1 MIINFVWKFLH
12 DSQPTKATLHNRGIS
27 NDGTCPLYN
36 SDEETSTH
44 MFILC
49 SFSRVCWFG
58 SDLGLH
64 TSEITNVSV
73 QFWLK
78 DYIIYCLNNE
88 DQSLVILQSMF
99 TVLWLIWNHRNRVLH
114 QGLNPNPLKV
124 ILIAKNLPCRYRKS
138 YASQLHH
145 TKELRATKSAHLA
158 TAGQYQLIIKLVEA
172 RRMKP
177 QRRAYAFVAVNMQGA
192 EMFSGFNC
200 SLANKII
207 GALLEAMVEAGI
219 IAKNYGFQ
227 HVLFL
232 TDRVNLHQVFK
243 SRKSANWL
251 DSSRI
256 ADLNFLS
263 QHGLFCNTLVVPHVV
278 VKTMW
283 CFAKQAINTPLY
295 HRWYNPTLYNHV

>member
-1 MIINFVWKFLH
+1 
-12 DSQPTKATLHNRGIS
+12 
-27 NDGTCPLYN
+27 
-36 SDEETSTH
+36 
-44 MFILC
+44 
-49 SFSRVCWFG
+49 
-58 SDLGLH
+58 
-64 TSEITNVSV
+64 
-73 QFWLK
+73 
-78 DYIIYCLNNE
+78 
-88 DQSLVILQSMF
+88 MF
-99 TVLWLIWNHRNRVLH
+99 TVLLLIWNHRNRVLH

-145 TKELRATKSAHLA
+145 TRELRATKLAHLA

-227 HVLFL
+227 HILFL
-232 TDRVNLHQVFK
+232 TDRLISIKFSNRGKAQIG
-243 SRKSANWL
+243 W
-251 DSSRI
+251 I
-256 ADLNFLS
+256 AV
-263 QHGLFCNTLVVPHVV
+263 G
-278 VKTMW
+278 
-283 CFAKQAINTPLY
+283 
-295 HRWYNPTLYNHV
+295 

>member
-1 MIINFVWKFLH
+1 
-12 DSQPTKATLHNRGIS
+12 
-27 NDGTCPLYN
+27 
-36 SDEETSTH
+36 
-44 MFILC
+44 
-49 SFSRVCWFG
+49 
-58 SDLGLH
+58 
-64 TSEITNVSV
+64 
-73 QFWLK
+73 
-78 DYIIYCLNNE
+78 
-88 DQSLVILQSMF
+88 MF

-114 QGLNPNPLKV
+114 QGLNPNPLEV

-219 IAKNYGFQ
+219 IAKNYGIQ
-227 HVLFL
+227 QVLFL

-243 SRKSANWL
+243 SRKSTNWL
-251 DSSRI
+251 DNSRI
-256 ADLNFLS
+256 ANLNFLS
-263 QHGLFCNTLVVPHVV
+263 QHGLFCNTLVVPHAV